1 MDAFRAMLDNW
12 ESRSQE
18 SSERVEYSLSL
29 HKRDL
34 VKIKAFA
41 QAYGLDE
48 ATITQSLIH
57 CALEQAEQAMPYVK
71 GSEIIRIEEGE
82 EIYADAGKTPAFVKA
97 EQAISRALEVNS
109 PSSSS

>member
-48 ATITQSLIH
+48 TTITQSLIH

-71 GSEIIRIEEGE
+71 GSEVIRIEEGE
-82 EIYADAGKTPAFVKA
+82 EIYADAGKTPAFVIA
-97 EQAISRALEVNS
+97 EQAISRELDLNS
-109 PSSSS
+109 PPS